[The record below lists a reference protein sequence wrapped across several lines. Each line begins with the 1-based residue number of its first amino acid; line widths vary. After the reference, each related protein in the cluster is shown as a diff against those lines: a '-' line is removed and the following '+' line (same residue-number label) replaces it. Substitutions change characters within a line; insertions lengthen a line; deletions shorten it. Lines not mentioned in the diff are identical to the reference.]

1 MTDHNA
7 TLERLKTRFD
17 PQAAQDMDDIF
28 QFDVTDAEDYY
39 LHVQDGT
46 LGVHNG
52 EHDEPSVTLAADSTT
67 LKGIMSGEIDGMHA
81 FMSGKLKATGNLML
95 ATKLSKLFPRE

>member
-1 MTDHNA
+1 MTDNNA
-7 TLERLKTRFD
+7 TLERLKNRFD
-17 PQAAQDMDDIF
+17 PQAAQGMDEIF
-28 QFDVTDAEDYY
+28 QFNVIDDEDYY

-46 LGVHNG
+46 LGVHHG
-52 EHDEPSVTLAADSTT
+52 EHDDPSVTLAADSAT

-95 ATKLSKLFPRE
+95 ATKLSTLFPR